1 MDQHTSREPGGE
13 LGSPA
18 LPSKVRLRL
27 RAGLVSLVAGS
38 AILAVKF
45 LAWSLTGSAAVYS
58 DAMESIVNV
67 VAAVFALGAIAF
79 AARPADSNHP
89 YGHGKM
95 EFFTAVFEG
104 GLVAFA
110 AVMILWEAVQAL
122 VAGTAPRELGTGLLI
137 VGGAGVAN
145 LLLGLYLVRVGRRTG
160 SPALEADGRHVLS
173 DFWTSAGIVGGLLVV
188 KVTGVAWLDPVLA
201 IAVGL
206 LLGVAGVRLVRRAAG
221 GLLDEEDPAL
231 LEELASLFARMPV
244 KGAIEVHETRAI
256 RNGAY
261 THVDAHVVVPEY
273 WSVQTAHD
281 AAEGME
287 RWVLANWERDGEI
300 VFHLDPCRRDYCARC
315 TVEDCAVR
323 REPFRERPPV
333 TRESIVGP
341 PYMPGG
347 GRALREKAR
356 SESPE

>member
-1 MDQHTSREPGGE
+1 
-13 LGSPA
+13 
-18 LPSKVRLRL
+18 
-27 RAGLVSLVAGS
+27 
-38 AILAVKF
+38 
-45 LAWSLTGSAAVYS
+45 
-58 DAMESIVNV
+58 
-67 VAAVFALGAIAF
+67 
-79 AARPADSNHP
+79 
-89 YGHGKM
+89 
-95 EFFTAVFEG
+95 
-104 GLVAFA
+104 
-110 AVMILWEAVQAL
+110 
-122 VAGTAPRELGTGLLI
+122 
-137 VGGAGVAN
+137 
-145 LLLGLYLVRVGRRTG
+145 
-160 SPALEADGRHVLS
+160 
-173 DFWTSAGIVGGLLVV
+173 
-188 KVTGVAWLDPVLA
+188 
-201 IAVGL
+201 
-206 LLGVAGVRLVRRAAG
+206 
-221 GLLDEEDPAL
+221 
-231 LEELASLFARMPV
+231 MPV